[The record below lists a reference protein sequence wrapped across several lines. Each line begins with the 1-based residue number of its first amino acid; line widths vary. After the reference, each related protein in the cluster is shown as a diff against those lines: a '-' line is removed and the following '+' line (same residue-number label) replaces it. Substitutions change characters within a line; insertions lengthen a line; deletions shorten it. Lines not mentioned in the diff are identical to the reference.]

1 MREKLTDL
9 NFTIRDILLQ
19 MKLSLDLIYKTQ
31 TNLMDQHKFTTR
43 ENLIPFILVTALFLF
58 WGIASN
64 LNDILIKQFMKS
76 FDITR
81 FKASLVQS
89 AFYMGYFLLA
99 IPAAMIMRKY
109 SYKAGLVIGLLLY
122 SIGTFLF
129 YPAALSG
136 KFIYFLMDLFVIA
149 SGLSFLETGA
159 NPFIARL
166 GDPASAERRLNFSQA
181 FNSLGAVTGVGLGT
195 LFILSGIELKADQV
209 AAMKLNGSYSQYL
222 QHETMRVVPLYL
234 ILGGIIFIWALM
246 IWRTKFPE
254 VTEEKIPGAPE
265 GKGYFRDLLKYPHFI
280 KGVIAQFFYV
290 GAQVGT
296 WSWYIQYIQDYTHQP
311 EKVAG
316 GLLVG
321 SLVAFGVGRF
331 SSAWIMKYF
340 NPSRLMGVYAFAN
353 IFLLTIAIILPGWV
367 GLWAVFCTS
376 FFMSVMFPTIFALSI
391 RGLGV
396 NTKIGSSF
404 LVMAIIG
411 GAVFT
416 PIMGLIFMVKKSMAL
431 AMIVPLVCYVF
442 ISYYAFIGSKAK
454 AIQTV

>member
-1 MREKLTDL
+1 ME
-9 NFTIRDILLQ
+9 
-19 MKLSLDLIYKTQ
+19 
-31 TNLMDQHKFTTR
+31 QHKFTTR
-43 ENLIPFILVTALFLF
+43 ANLIPFILVTALFLF

-76 FDITR
+76 FELTR
-81 FKASLVQS
+81 FRAGLVQS
-89 AFYMGYFLLA
+89 AFYMGYFVLA
-99 IPAAMIMRKY
+99 IPAAMIMRRY

-136 KFIYFLMDLFVIA
+136 KFIYFLLDLFVIA

-195 LFILSGIELKADQV
+195 LFILSGVELKDTEV
-209 AAMKLNGSYSQYL
+209 AVMKLNNTYHQYL

-246 IWRTKFPE
+246 ILRTKFPE
-254 VTEEKIPGAPE
+254 VTEEKIPGSTE
-265 GKGYFRDLLKYPHFI
+265 GKGSFRDLLKFPHFI

-296 WSWYIQYIQDYTHQP
+296 WSYYIQYIQDYTHQP
-311 EKVAG
+311 EKAAG

-321 SLVAFGVGRF
+321 TLVAFGLGRF

-340 NPSRLMGVYAFAN
+340 NPSLLMGVYSLAN
-353 IFLLTIAIILPGWV
+353 IFLVAVAIIFPGWV
-367 GLWAVFCTS
+367 GLWSVFCTS

-396 NTKIGSSF
+396 NTKIGSSL

-416 PIMGLIFMVKKSMAL
+416 PIMGWIFMETKSMAI
-431 AMIVPLVCYVF
+431 AMIVPLICYVF
-442 ISYYAFIGSKAK
+442 ISYYAFLGSKPKSVKPA
-454 AIQTV
+454 